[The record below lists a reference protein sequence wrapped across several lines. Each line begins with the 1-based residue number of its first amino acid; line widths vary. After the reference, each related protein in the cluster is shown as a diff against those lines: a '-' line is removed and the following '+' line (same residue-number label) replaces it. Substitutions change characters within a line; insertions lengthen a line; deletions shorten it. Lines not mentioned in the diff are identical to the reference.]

1 MIDICVSFACTLLIY
16 FCYSRLTLVKY
27 ALSLDNL
34 YPDPLRKPHVGLFLI
49 RMGKEQA
56 FNYSSE
62 EEHTLQAYNPSQFFK
77 EYKGLLVQASPKRL
91 YMKSD

>member
-1 MIDICVSFACTLLIY
+1 MQVC
-16 FCYSRLTLVKY
+16 
-27 ALSLDNL
+27 
-34 YPDPLRKPHVGLFLI
+34 FLI